1 MQAQAEQ
8 LGGDA
13 EMASTTE
20 PSDKTTEVQSYAQWK
35 KDETMLLQYIVLNVI
50 YQKDIS
56 VDEFTDQDWQTVAS
70 LVPGRTMGQC
80 QKRWLFIQKIEGKKY
95 AWNAQE
101 TEMLK
106 KIAEEIT
113 MAGQSSTQGTMT
125 QPKEWKRIAEEF
137 NRMMGPGS
145 KRNPRQCRERW
156 INVIDPTV
164 RRDKWTLVEEIQI
177 LKLWLEL
184 GSKWHDISLQVEGR
198 TEIQVKN
205 RFNCLVRKDSQ
216 KAQAGQALS
225 EYVSALIAKM
235 EERLEI

>member
-1 MQAQAEQ
+1 
-8 LGGDA
+8 
-13 EMASTTE
+13 
-20 PSDKTTEVQSYAQWK
+20 
-35 KDETMLLQYIVLNVI
+35 
-50 YQKDIS
+50 
-56 VDEFTDQDWQTVAS
+56 
-70 LVPGRTMGQC
+70 
-80 QKRWLFIQKIEGKKY
+80 
-95 AWNAQE
+95 
-101 TEMLK
+101 MLK